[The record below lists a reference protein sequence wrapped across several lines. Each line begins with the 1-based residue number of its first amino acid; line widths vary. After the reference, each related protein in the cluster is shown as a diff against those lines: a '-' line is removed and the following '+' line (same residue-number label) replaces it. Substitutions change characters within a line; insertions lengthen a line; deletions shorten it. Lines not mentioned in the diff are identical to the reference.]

1 MAAPSRP
8 RLQRGWHCVYDMHYH
23 LVFTVKYRRALLTP
37 EVVAELTRI
46 SLAIQERHELA
57 IQERHEFE
65 IEMMGA
71 DKNHVHLLCAAHPKM
86 AAGDIVRIF
95 KSISAREL
103 FKALPALRKELW
115 GGAFWTSS
123 YFAATVGQFAATV
136 GQFGGYESVM
146 RYVQEQGQQ
155 PEDLNLWLQFPP
167 SEEQ

>member
-1 MAAPSRP
+1 MRGMAAPSRP

-46 SLAIQERHELA
+46 SLA

-123 YFAATVGQFAATV
+123 YFAATVGQF
-136 GQFGGYESVM
+136 GGYESVM

>member
-23 LVFTVKYRRALLTP
+23 LVFLVFTVKYRRALLTP
-37 EVVAELTRI
+37 EVVTELTRI
-46 SLAIQERHELA
+46 SLA

-123 YFAATVGQFAATV
+123 DFAATV